1 MLTDWNS
8 EIDSIYQGQHQQ
20 VSPEA
25 MRLIGT
31 ALLRAEQGQTPDQI
45 SNELNIEPNQVR
57 ELVIRCR
64 GWELSRQQE
73 LQG

>member
-8 EIDSIYQGQHQQ
+8 EIDNIYQGQHQQ

-64 GWELSRQQE
+64 GWEFTRQQE
-73 LQG
+73 SQG